1 MKKILFFLSSI
12 LLVSCT
18 FGPYEKKQYDF
29 EIVYT
34 NGDTLETS
42 YQGVGTNLFSL
53 KNGDLTTNSQT
64 TTLVSGVRS
73 YRVVSIK
80 SLGMQTKKE
89 AEANVCGCIVTP
101 VTQISNY

>member
-1 MKKILFFLSSI
+1 MKQILILSSV
-12 LLVSCT
+12 LFLASCI
-18 FGPYEKKQYDF
+18 GPQEKKQYDF
-29 EIVYT
+29 EIIYT

-53 KNGDLTTNSQT
+53 KNGDLTTNGQR

-80 SLGMQTKKE
+80 SLGMQTEKE
-89 AEANVCGCIVTP
+89 ADANGCGCTVNP
-101 VTQISNY
+101 VTQISND